1 MRDRLVELIKEAK
14 AIEASGIGCKVSDE
28 YIADHLLAE
37 GVIVPPCKMD
47 QKVYVANNGG
57 VREATVYEMYLRFNN
72 DTEILLSFDCDLDC
86 EKCPFSSWSQDP
98 SGEYS
103 CGGEYGCWG
112 VKFEDFG
119 KTVFLTREEA
129 EKALE
134 RSENGK

>member
-1 MRDRLVELIKEAK
+1 MRDRLIELISQVQYM
-14 AIEASGIGCKVSDE
+14 SGLEGRL
-28 YIADHLLAE
+28 ADHLLSE
-37 GVIVPPCKMD
+37 GVIVPPCKMN
-47 QKVYVANNGG
+47 QKVYVADNGG
-57 VREATVYEMYLRFNN
+57 IREATVYEMYLRFNN

-119 KTVFLTREEA
+119 KIVFLTREEA
-129 EKALE
+129 EKALAE
-134 RSENGK
+134 RSRKWNVTRL